1 MQLLLG
7 VEQLLQLLGL
17 PLAQLLAFRVVRG
30 QALKRRE
37 HGRSLS
43 GPPSVPGL
51 AELGFPA
58 RHAHPP
64 GRLLPV
70 ELWAQRTHVSRRDV
84 ASVGREGHCS
94 PRGRQGSVLT

>member
-1 MQLLLG
+1 MQLFLS

-17 PLAQLLAFRVVRG
+17 PFAQLLAFRVVRG

-37 HGRSLS
+37 RRRSAR
-43 GPPSVPGL
+43 GPPSGPGP

-58 RHAHPP
+58 THVRPP

-70 ELWAQRTHVSRRDV
+70 ELWAQRTRVSR
-84 ASVGREGHCS
+84 
-94 PRGRQGSVLT
+94 